1 MAEVFISI
9 VLALLFYPIF
19 YVIIKEGAKP
29 REEKKEGEGDVK
41 QAAILSLLQEAHAG
55 LQRQRAGGYGPWIAS
70 CIRAIQ
76 GGRDCPA
83 DVARLAVDKT
93 IGELFGASYY
103 DLAGL
108 YSASAQLE
116 RL

>member
-1 MAEVFISI
+1 MAEIFISI
-9 VLALLFYPIF
+9 ALALLFYPLFLAIM
-19 YVIIKEGAKP
+19 KEGAETK
-29 REEKKEGEGDVK
+29 KKEGEGDVK
-41 QAAILSLLQEAHAG
+41 QTAILSLLQEAHAG

-93 IGELFGASYY
+93 IGELYSASHY